1 VESATREDHLA
12 VIDLAVNHLA
22 ALVSHR
28 HPRDL
33 VAIAVV
39 GGLMLE
45 GRIIALVLIVVEA
58 FEFSAC
64 FLASF
69 LVGALNSA
77 N

>member
-1 VESATREDHLA
+1 M
-12 VIDLAVNHLA
+12 
-22 ALVSHR
+22 

-58 FEFSAC
+58 FELSAC

-69 LVGALNSA
+69 LVGALISA
-77 N
+77 D